1 MQCCTAKARSSE
13 FMGFVSPPVTS
24 GCWNR
29 WSVRFLLVLNLC
41 KSSWLLK
48 KRTDVLRN
56 GDLLTVSK
64 GKDYSLVMFVSLRSN
79 ILDSLVLNL
88 IRIFCWNKLKD
99 FVNVLIY
106 ANDFLISFGAQYQM
120 IEVLMNIFIMH
131 YWVW

>member
-1 MQCCTAKARSSE
+1 M
-13 FMGFVSPPVTS
+13 
-24 GCWNR
+24 
-29 WSVRFLLVLNLC
+29 
-41 KSSWLLK
+41 
-48 KRTDVLRN
+48 LRN

-79 ILDSLVLNL
+79 ILDALVLNL

-106 ANDFLISFGAQYQM
+106 ASDFLISFGAQYQM